1 MFFIRCSSEF
11 KNKESFNCK
20 QLTKLFYYIKRTQ
33 DFIIHC
39 YDHFNLYR
47 VIADE
52 SSVIR
57 VVKEDLLH
65 KPLAING
72 GILYNLE

>member
-1 MFFIRCSSEF
+1 M
-11 KNKESFNCK
+11 
-20 QLTKLFYYIKRTQ
+20 KRTQ
-33 DFIIHC
+33 DFIILC

-47 VIADE
+47 VIAEE

-65 KPLAING
+65 KPLAINE
-72 GILYNLE
+72 GIPYNLE